1 MRFLSPVNFRVK
13 TTVAVYR
20 IQIEILQFVKMM
32 VPPLYASPPAPWQ
45 EFKPGICRHIIDI
58 MSNTTLAF
66 WPVPS
71 AANTPTPSLYYSLPH
86 PLRRP
91 VQLLSLPSLFYLTF
105 CLTVNFCF
113 LKRRHI
119 PCLSFGDYPSTWQN
133 PHTWFRYIHK
143 CSSWKFVI

>member
-1 MRFLSPVNFRVK
+1 MIFLSPINFRIK
-13 TTVAVYR
+13 TAVTVYR
-20 IQIEILQFVKMM
+20 IQIEILQFVKMIA
-32 VPPLYASPPAPWQ
+32 PPLYASPPALWQ

-71 AANTPTPSLYYSLPH
+71 VANTPPHLYIIHSPN
-86 PLRRP
+86 PPRRP

-119 PCLSFGDYPSTWQN
+119 PCLSFGDYPSNWQN

-143 CSSWKFVI
+143 WPFWKFVI